1 MNDPMSDSSQV
12 VESWDHYWQ
21 GIVKAE
27 AYSTGGVSHPAI
39 SAFWEQFFQ
48 AVEANFVSPAIID
61 IGTGSGAVVE
71 QALSVFGNS
80 GAEITCI
87 DVSDAA
93 IASIRSRFPG
103 VHGLVTD
110 ARSIPLDS
118 GEFQIV
124 TSQFGVEYAGPE
136 AVDEAGRLLA
146 EGGRLALLLHNQGGS
161 MHRECTAS
169 LEAIFRLR
177 ESQFIPHA
185 VEMFRAGFEAVGGAN
200 RAPYDAAATRLAPA
214 VQALEEIMEQYGEHV
229 AGDTV
234 ASLYGGVADI
244 HQKIQQYDPDE
255 VLAWLNR
262 LDGEMETF
270 ARRMSS
276 MVDAAMDSEA
286 FERACASLREQGC
299 TIEKAGPLLAP
310 GNGIALAWALMA
322 TR

>member
-1 MNDPMSDSSQV
+1 MTDPISDSSQV
-12 VESWDHYWQ
+12 VESWDQYWQ
-21 GIVKAE
+21 GIVEAE
-27 AYSTGGVSHPAI
+27 AYSAGGVSHPAI
-39 SAFWEQFFQ
+39 SGFWKQFFQ
-48 AVEANFVSPAIID
+48 AIEVNYIKPSIID
-61 IGTGSGAVVE
+61 IATGSGAVVE
-71 QALSVFGNS
+71 QALSVLADS

-87 DVSDAA
+87 DASDAA
-93 IASIRSRFPG
+93 IASIRSRFPA
-103 VHGLVTD
+103 VHGLVAE

-169 LEAIFRLR
+169 LEAISRLR
-177 ESQFIPHA
+177 DSRFIPYA
-185 VEMFRAGFEAVGGAN
+185 MEMFRAGFGAVHGAD
-200 RAPYDAAATRLAPA
+200 RAPYDAAAARLAPA

-234 ASLYGGVADI
+234 ASLYEGVANI
-244 HQKIQQYDPDE
+244 HSKIQQYDPDE
-255 VLAWLNR
+255 VLGWLDR

-276 MVDAAMDSEA
+276 MVDSALDGEA
-286 FERACASLREQGC
+286 FKRICASLCEQGC

-310 GNGIALAWALMA
+310 GRSIALAWALMA